1 MAGAEEGG
9 PTRRGRAGAPG
20 GGVLRLALVA
30 AAFILPLGLVAA
42 VLAARDAREVMALV
56 AEAEAGL
63 AETAALLSGEEPLAM
78 AVGDGNVPCERIA
91 GSVASLAAAEGL
103 LERWALP
110 LGLAER
116 LPGGQ
121 RVRSGRRALSAATAA
136 GTAGVAMCNSA
147 KLVAEEMKPA
157 AGGSVDLMR
166 RVAYLGAVLSR
177 SRADLLEAAEAA
189 EQLEEAIALLE
200 ETPLPGR
207 FGAPLA
213 RAKDRLPPL
222 RAALQDAARAAPFVP
237 ALLGTEGP
245 RTYLLLLQNS
255 TELRATG
262 GFVTAVGVL
271 TVEKGQLVRQEFRNS
286 FHWDAASVSRGRTP
300 QPIGEYMRLWAL
312 HLRDVN
318 WWPDFP
324 TTARG
329 AAGILQR
336 EQGIRVDGVFA
347 ADDMAMRLVLQSV
360 GPVAVPS
367 FGEVLTSDNAFGR
380 IDYYTHVAPE
390 AFQDNKRFIG
400 VFFGD
405 LFNVVQRQSLGQ
417 LPALG
422 KTLERALNEKHL
434 LLYLND
440 PGVQRLVEERGWGGR
455 LVPTPDDY
463 LLVIDTNVGYSKVY
477 QDVEGPSVKLESS
490 LPRHPGDPVSNVL
503 ELGYRNPLGVRAG
516 LACEDFSPEGFNN
529 CMKNYLRV
537 YVPEGAVLQDAS
549 GLDGAALTYVEEGK
563 QVFGG
568 VFFLAPGETRS
579 IRLRY
584 AVPRQGGA
592 PFKHRLVVQ
601 KQPGRDALPFDYTL
615 SLARP
620 TPVTLRGPDGLRRGL
635 GHAHYAGEL
644 AADLALEIRLG
655 GGQEDE

>member
-1 MAGAEEGG
+1 M
-9 PTRRGRAGAPG
+9 RPG
-20 GGVLRLALVA
+20 GGVLRLAFIA
-30 AAFILPLGLVAA
+30 AAFILPLGLVLA
-42 VLAARDAREVMALV
+42 VLAVRDARQVVALL
-56 AEAEAGL
+56 ADAEAGL
-63 AETAALLSGEEPLAM
+63 TETAALLSGGDPLAM
-78 AVGDGNVPCERIA
+78 VVGDGSVPCDRLA
-91 GSVASLAAAEGL
+91 TSVASLAAAEALMG
-103 LERWALP
+103 RWALP
-110 LGLAER
+110 LRLAER
-116 LPGGQ
+116 LPGGE
-121 RVRSGRRALSAATAA
+121 RVRSGRRALSAATVA

-157 AGGSVDLMR
+157 AGGSADLMR
-166 RVAYLGAVLSR
+166 RVAYLGAILRR
-177 SRADLLEAAEAA
+177 SRADLQQATEAAGQLEA
-189 EQLEEAIALLE
+189 AIALLG
-200 ETPLPGR
+200 ETPLPER
-207 FGAPLA
+207 LQRPLNKV
-213 RAKDRLPPL
+213 RDRLPPL
-222 RAALQDAARAAPFVP
+222 RASLQDAAQAAPFVP

-262 GFVTAVGVL
+262 GFITAVGVL
-271 TVEKGQLVRQEFRNS
+271 TVENGQLVRQEFRNS
-286 FHWDAASVSRGRTP
+286 FNWDAPSVQRGRSP

-324 TTARG
+324 TTAQE

-336 EQGIRVDGVFA
+336 EQGIRVDGVIA
-347 ADDMAMRLVLQSV
+347 ADDMAMRLVLQNV

-367 FGEVLTSDNAFGR
+367 FGEVLTSDNAFAR
-380 IDYYTHVAPE
+380 IDYYTHEVHE

-405 LFNVVQRQSLGQ
+405 LFNVVQRQPLGQ

-434 LLYLND
+434 LVYLTD

-455 LVPTPDDY
+455 LLPTPDDY
-463 LLVIDTNVGYSKVY
+463 LMVIDTNVGYSKVY

-490 LPRHPGDPVSNVL
+490 LPRHPGEPVSNVL

-516 LACEDFSPEGFNN
+516 LVCEDFSPEGFNN

-537 YVPEGAVLQDAS
+537 YVPEGAVLQEAA
-549 GLDGAALTYVEEGK
+549 GLDEAALTYVEEGK
-563 QVFGG
+563 QVWGG
-568 VFFLAPGETRS
+568 VFFLAPGETRQ

-584 AVPRQGGA
+584 AIPRLGSEPG
-592 PFKHRLVVQ
+592 KHRLVVQ

-620 TPVTLRGPDGLRRGL
+620 TPVILQGPQGPSQGL
-635 GHAHYAGEL
+635 GYAHYAGGL
-644 AADLALEIRLG
+644 AADLALEVTLG
-655 GGQEDE
+655 PQGVAE